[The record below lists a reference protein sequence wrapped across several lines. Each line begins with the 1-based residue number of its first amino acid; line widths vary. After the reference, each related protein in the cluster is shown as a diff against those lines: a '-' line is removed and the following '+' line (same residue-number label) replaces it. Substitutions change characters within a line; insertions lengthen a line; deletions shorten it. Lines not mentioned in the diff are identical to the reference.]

1 MFQAQASEDPKMPGF
16 IFGVTTAEGEIYFK
30 EGGYKVLNDPSSGKI
45 TPESVFWIC
54 SQTKLITHVSWA

>member
-1 MFQAQASEDPKMPGF
+1 MPGF
-16 IFGVTTAEGEIYFK
+16 IFGVTTAQEEIYFQ

-54 SQTKLITHVSWA
+54 SQTKLLTHVSQLHPF